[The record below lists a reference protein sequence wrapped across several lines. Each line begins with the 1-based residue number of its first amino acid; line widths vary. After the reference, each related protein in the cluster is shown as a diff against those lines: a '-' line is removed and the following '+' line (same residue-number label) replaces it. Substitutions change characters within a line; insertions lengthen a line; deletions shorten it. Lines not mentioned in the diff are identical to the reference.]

1 MKNLKELEFE
11 RNQIDFKI
19 EEKQEE
25 LKNFNLAIF
34 NLQPEIT
41 KVINELDELKTKK
54 REINEQINSLKE
66 D

>member
-11 RNQIDFKI
+11 KNQIDFKI

-25 LKNFNLAIF
+25 LKKFNLAIF

>member
-11 RNQIDFKI
+11 RNQIDFEI

-25 LKNFNLAIF
+25 LKKFNLVIF

-41 KVINELDELKTKK
+41 KVINELDKLKTKK

>member
-11 RNQIDFKI
+11 KNQIDFKI